1 MGKTILELF
10 ENKDSFKYG
19 TVYSEVKEEKETLVE
34 QETSGVRI
42 RSAVELNNPLIYGN
56 EATRIAIRSTPLVE
70 DMKGATGGEGG
81 DGGLIGKGLEKI
93 TGGKF
98 GKAVFGGKVSSLS
111 EARNGINTKL
121 GIPQAMIPTRLIGDI
136 KGLDSQEPI
145 TLDSVGKGLQGTGLG
160 SFLKESGGGNP
171 KTILRQGAG
180 KLVGKA
186 KDKLR
191 GALFG
196 SPQGLGDANS
206 TRGTSGFGQ
215 ATVGSTEP
223 EPMVRFT
230 TNEQGLTYSEQKNPL
245 LGKIKPDDLK
255 GTKLDLSLVSPIYG
269 VRRNSSTGGAQEGR
283 FGKTK
288 NAFQIDGGYAAQRHA
303 PNKPENTY
311 MGGKTDTP
319 LYSVFGLGVGD
330 SINLLSPGDEY
341 TLDDNNA
348 FAKQGDKVLYD
359 FIPVWMKKIG
369 SSKPIMF
376 RALISGLTENVSPSW
391 STSKFV
397 GNPYNFYTFDSIER
411 STSFNLKMYC
421 NNSTELAVNWEKITK
436 ITQMTYPSIGAQ
448 YANAPIMRF
457 RIGDIY
463 NNKTGFIESLTYTI
477 PDDSNWETD
486 GESGYLPKIID
497 VAITIKFI
505 ESVGAEDRPY
515 DYTISKTAAKAINDK
530 RGANAEIGASQ
541 TEGDGSVS
549 DEKPPKEETKAGKAL
564 GNAKED
570 AKSKLNKTGD
580 KIKNT
585 AGAIKSAVTK
595 PADQESA
602 KLADNANQGGTADK
616 LDGKT
621 PTASI
626 KDLETKG
633 IPPKMASQITSLKT
647 MGYEECSKSLVP
659 IDQQKF
665 IRETT
670 GQSKFFKRSQ
680 FNKWDIYQVTSDF
693 GIPRRVAGGLGTI

>member
-1 MGKTILELF
+1 MGKTLLELF

-19 TVYSEVKEEKETLVE
+19 TVYSEVKSDKETLVE

-56 EATRIAIRSTPLVE
+56 EATRIATRSNPLVE

-98 GKAVFGGKVSSLS
+98 GKAVFGGKVSSLA

-136 KGLDSQEPI
+136 EGLDSQEPI
-145 TLDSVGKGLQGTGLG
+145 TLDSVGSGLQGTGLG

-196 SPQGLGDANS
+196 TPQGLGDAS
-206 TRGTSGFGQ
+206 PE
-215 ATVGSTEP
+215 EP
-223 EPMVRFT
+223 KVVFT

-245 LGKIKPDDLK
+245 LGEIEPDDLK
-255 GTKLDLSLVSPIYG
+255 GTKLDLSLVSPLYG
-269 VRRNSSTGGAQEGR
+269 VSRSSTPKHGESIKASEGISS
-283 FGKTK
+283 
-288 NAFQIDGGYAAQRHA
+288 NYSPEEDGFSY
-303 PNKPENTY
+303 NKQSRT
-311 MGGKTDTP
+311 TP
-319 LYSVFGLGVGD
+319 LFSKFGLGPGD
-330 SINLLSPGDEY
+330 SINLLSPADDY
-341 TLDDNNA
+341 TLDDEKA
-348 FAKQGDKVLYD
+348 FAKVGDKVLYD

-369 SSKPIMF
+369 TSKPIIF

-411 STSFNLKMYC
+411 STSFNLKLYC
-421 NNSTELAVNWEKITK
+421 NSPIELATNWEKITK
-436 ITQMTYPSIGAQ
+436 ITQMSYPSIGAQ
-448 YANAPIMRF
+448 YANAPIIQF

-463 NNKTGFIESLTYTI
+463 NNKIGYIESLTYTI
-477 PDDSNWETD
+477 PDDTNWETD

-497 VAITIKFI
+497 AAIGIKFI

-515 DYTISKTAAKAINDK
+515 AYTISKEAAEAINEK
-530 RGANAEIGASQ
+530 RGDNAEIGASQ
-541 TEGDGSVS
+541 TEGDGNPKV
-549 DEKPPKEETKAGKAL
+549 DKPEKITPKGYQLSNPLDGLKAPKIPNNINTGK
-564 GNAKED
+564 
-570 AKSKLNKTGD
+570 KTS
-580 KIKNT
+580 T
-585 AGAIKSAVTK
+585 
-595 PADQESA
+595 PADTESA
-602 KLADNANQGGTADK
+602 KLPDNANQGGLSDK
-616 LDGKT
+616 LDGKSVSE
-621 PTASI
+621 AV
-626 KDLETKG
+626 KEAETKVL
-633 IPPKMASQITSLKT
+633 PSQATIYTSLIAQ
-647 MGYEECSKSLVP
+647 GYEEYKGS
-659 IDQQKF
+659 
-665 IRETT
+665 
-670 GQSKFFKRSQ
+670 
-680 FNKWDIYQVTSDF
+680 
-693 GIPRRVAGGLGTI
+693 GLGKIRQEENDDGVLLFYKSNGFDDELVRIKSDGSTRGPYKTIAGSETK

>member
-10 ENKDSFKYG
+10 KGSPQDKS
-19 TVYSEVKEEKETLVE
+19 VKANKETLVE
-34 QETSGVRI
+34 QETSGI
-42 RSAVELNNPLIYGN
+42 RVKSAVEVNNPGIYGN
-56 EATRIAIRSTPLVE
+56 EATRIVTRSTPDLE
-70 DMKGATGGEGG
+70 KMKKGTGGEAG
-81 DGGLIGKGLEKI
+81 DGGLIGKGLSKLGVD
-93 TGGKF
+93 GGI
-98 GKAVFGGKVSSLS
+98 GGLRDKV
-111 EARNGINTKL
+111 NTTL
-121 GIPQAMIPTRLIGDI
+121 GIPVNQIPSRVIEDI
-136 KGLDSQEPI
+136 KDQDSQTPVVSGQNGTE
-145 TLDSVGKGLQGTGLG
+145 VGKL
-160 SFLKESGGGNP
+160 LKESGGNP
-171 KTILRQGAG
+171 KTIIRQAGG
-180 KLVGKA
+180 KLIGKA

-196 SPQGLGDANS
+196 SPDTLGA
-206 TRGTSGFGQ
+206 
-215 ATVGSTEP
+215 ATP
-223 EPMVRFT
+223 EGPKVIEYT
-230 TNEQGLTYSEQKNPL
+230 DKETYSKQAKDENRKSYSN
-245 LGKIKPDDLK
+245 KDDFK
-255 GTKLDLSLVSPIYG
+255 VGEDKDGKLDLTLVSPLYG
-269 VRRNSSTGGAQEGR
+269 VRRAGGTKSQTGE
-283 FGKTK
+283 FGKSEY
-288 NAFQIDGGYAAQRHA
+288 AFKVDGGYAAQSYA

-311 MGGKTDTP
+311 MGGKSDTP

-421 NNSTELAVNWEKITK
+421 NSSTELAVNWEKITK
-436 ITQMTYPSIGAQ
+436 ITQMTYPSVGAQ

-463 NNKTGFIESLTYTI
+463 NNKTGFIDSLTYTI

-486 GESGYLPKIID
+486 GKSGYLPKIID
-497 VAITIKFI
+497 VAISIKFI
-505 ESVGAEDRPY
+505 ESPGTEDRPY
-515 DYTISKTAAKAINDK
+515 DYTISKAAAKAINDK

-549 DEKPPKEETKAGKAL
+549 DEKPPKEETQGGKLL

-621 PTASI
+621 PAEKI
-626 KDLETKG
+626 KDLESKENL
-633 IPPKMASQITSLKT
+633 TS
-647 MGYEECSKSLVP
+647 V
-659 IDQQKF
+659 
-665 IRETT
+665 
-670 GQSKFFKRSQ
+670 QST
-680 FNKWDIYQVTSDF
+680 I
-693 GIPRRVAGGLGTI
+693 VAGLLSRGYKKYTGSMLKEWKERSNDNGLMMYSKDIGFGQIDIVRIKSNGNVVGPYTTMDR